1 MQNNM
6 QKELRDLIRKEI
18 QNILSENVEKNQTE
32 EPADNRADVLTK
44 INSAY
49 TRALRNNLQDVSSEE
64 LADAFMDI
72 MNSLGYER
80 GQKIGVLR
88 SVKNK
93 LQL

>member
-1 MQNNM
+1 M

-18 QNILSENVEKNQTE
+18 QNILSENVEKDQAE
-32 EPADNRADVLTK
+32 EPEVNRVDAMAK

-49 TRALRNNLQDVSSEE
+49 TRAIRNNMQDVNSDE

-72 MNSLGYER
+72 MNKLGYER
-80 GQKIGVLR
+80 GMMIGVLR
-88 SVKNK
+88 NIKGK

>member
-1 MQNNM
+1 M

-18 QNILSENVEKNQTE
+18 QNILSENVEKDQAE
-32 EPADNRADVLTK
+32 EPEVNREDAMAK

-49 TRALRNNLQDVSSEE
+49 TRALRNNMQDVNADE

-72 MNSLGYER
+72 MNKLGYER
-80 GQKIGVLR
+80 GMMIGVLR
-88 SVKNK
+88 SIKGK